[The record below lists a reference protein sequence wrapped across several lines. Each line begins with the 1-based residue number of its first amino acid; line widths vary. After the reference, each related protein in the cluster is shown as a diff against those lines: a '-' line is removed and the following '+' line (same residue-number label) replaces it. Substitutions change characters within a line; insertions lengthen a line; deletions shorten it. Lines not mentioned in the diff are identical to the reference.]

1 MRADPGRPAGPD
13 PAPPPGRQLIVAT
26 AGHVDHGKTALV
38 RRITGTDTDT
48 LAEEKA
54 RGLSIAPGYAYLH
67 YRGEDGAAGVIGFVD
82 VPGHTDFI
90 HNMLA
95 AVGSVDGALLVV
107 AADDGVMPQTREHL
121 AILSLLGVSRGCVAL
136 TKIDRCEPAR
146 VEASAEAARALLADT
161 PLAGAPL
168 FRVSSL
174 TGEGVDGL
182 VGRLK
187 AAGAPAPRRP
197 GDRRLRYLI
206 DRAFTVKGI
215 GTVVTGSVR
224 AGLARAGQTAA
235 HTGSGRE
242 TRLKALRLDARD
254 IDGAAESQRAA
265 VSIGVPRGLVRRGD
279 WLLDPALNRPIDR
292 FDAEVAWLEA
302 APAPRPGADCHL
314 FLGASH
320 RLVKLRP
327 LDAGRELYRLR
338 VREPVFACQ
347 GDRFILRDPASQRT
361 IGGGAVIDTFAPRRG
376 GGALRLRELAAMR
389 RPDAADALAA
399 LIELLPEGVDLDRFA
414 LNRNLSG
421 DGLERLLREMRRRD
435 EPWLELEEPGDAPPR
450 LLGRE
455 HFRAFR
461 QAALDAL
468 AARHRRHPEQ
478 RGLDEAALKTAMGFR
493 GTERL
498 FGALVRRLARDRDV
512 AREGTVLRL
521 PSHQAAPSREEETF
535 FAKIRPALEAAGSVP
550 PRTRELVELT
560 GIALG
565 PLEAVLRRCA
575 RAGHLV
581 RVAANRHYLPE
592 TVAELAALAERLAG
606 DDGFTVVQFRDA
618 SGIGR
623 NLCIEVL
630 EHFDSIGFTRRRDNV
645 RFLQAG
651 GEKPFG
657 R

>member
-1 MRADPGRPAGPD
+1 MRAEPGRAAGPD
-13 PAPPPGRQLIVAT
+13 PAAPPARQLIVAA

-38 RRITGTDTDT
+38 RRITGVDTDT

-67 YRGEDGAAGVIGFVD
+67 YRDGEDGAAGVVGFVD

-95 AVGSVDGALLVV
+95 AVGSVDGAMLVV

-136 TKIDRCEPAR
+136 TKIDRCEPERA
-146 VEASAEAARALLADT
+146 EASAAAARALLADT

-174 TGEGVDGL
+174 TGEGVEEL
-182 VGRLK
+182 VGHLK
-187 AAGAPAPRRP
+187 AAAAAAAPPRRP
-197 GDRRLRYLI
+197 GDRRLRYLV

-215 GTVVTGSVR
+215 GTVVAGSVR
-224 AGLARAGQTAA
+224 AGRARAGQAAA

-242 TRLKALRLDARD
+242 TRLKGMRLDDRD
-254 IDGAAESQRAA
+254 IDGAAENQRAA
-265 VSIGVPRGLVRRGD
+265 VGIGIPRALVRRGD
-279 WLLDPALNRPIDR
+279 WLLDPALNRPVDR
-292 FDAEVAWLEA
+292 FDAEVSWLEA
-302 APAPRPGADCHL
+302 APEPRPGTVFHL

-327 LDAGRELYRLR
+327 LDAGRELHRLR

-347 GDRFILRDPASQRT
+347 GDRFILRDPASRRT
-361 IGGGAVIDTFAPRRG
+361 IGGGAVIDAFAPRRG
-376 GGALRLRELAAMR
+376 RGDAMRLRELDAMR
-389 RPDAADALAA
+389 RPAAADALAA
-399 LIELLPEGVDLDRFA
+399 LAELLPEGVDLDRFA

-421 DGLERLLREMRRRD
+421 EGLERLLREMRRRD
-435 EPWLELEEPGDAPPR
+435 GPWLELEESGA

-461 QAALDAL
+461 RAALEAL
-468 AARHRRHPEQ
+468 AARHRRHPER
-478 RGLDEAALKTAMGFR
+478 RGVDEAALKAAMGFR
-493 GTERL
+493 GPERL
-498 FGALVRRLARDRDV
+498 FGALVRRLARDGDV
-512 AREGTVLRL
+512 ARDGTLLRL
-521 PSHQAAPSREEETF
+521 PSHRAARSREEERF
-535 FAKIRPALEAAGSVP
+535 FADIRPALERAGTVP
-550 PRTRELVELT
+550 PRTRELAETT

-565 PLEAVLRRCA
+565 PLEAILRRCA
-575 RAGHLV
+575 GAGHLV

-592 TVAELAALAERLAG
+592 TIAELAALAERLAG
-606 DDGFTVVQFRDA
+606 DEGFTVVQFRDA

-630 EHFDSIGFTRRRDNV
+630 EHFDSVGFTLRRDNL
-645 RFLQAG
+645 RFLRAG
-651 GEKPFG
+651 REQLFG